1 MIDSEQSDHGKNSA
15 IKGWLT
21 LAVLT
26 SPMWGPLILLIPPL
40 SVISWIGPI
49 ITIVGCPLVF
59 LIFGL
64 RKARKTGVWES
75 DEF

>member
-1 MIDSEQSDHGKNSA
+1 MSDSKQSDHDKNSA
-15 IKGWLT
+15 IKGWLM
-21 LAVLT
+21 LVALT

-40 SVISWIGPI
+40 NVISWTGPI
-49 ITIVGCPLVF
+49 VTIVGGPLVF

-75 DEF
+75 D